1 MHGKR
6 KAKLAHTAMAAAF
19 LAGVAPPNLMGPGV
33 RLAATAQSTI
43 DGCGWIG
50 VRVRPMTREFATA
63 LGMTE
68 TYGAI
73 FNRPEPGS
81 PAALAGIEEGDVV
94 TAIDGAPLE
103 RSADFAPQIAQLAPG
118 SLTTLNIFRNGEGM
132 QVRLMVGSS
141 PACSTSS

>member
-1 MHGKR
+1 MYAR
-6 KAKLAHTAMAAAF
+6 RMAKLARTAMAAAL
-19 LAGVAPPNLMGPGV
+19 LAGVAPNLIGPGV
-33 RLAATAQSTI
+33 GLAARAQSTI

-73 FNRPEPGS
+73 FDRPEPGS
-81 PAALAGIEEGDVV
+81 PAALAGIEEDDVV

-103 RSADFAPQIAQLAPG
+103 RWTNFAAQISQLASG

-141 PACSTSS
+141 PSCSASS